1 MTDGYQERI
10 STLLKEKNI
19 TNNELA
25 EAIGKG
31 KATIGRY
38 LTKGPT
44 RTYPSIED
52 LSLIADY
59 FKVQAHW
66 LCFGV
71 GDKHTDAED
80 ITHAANQSAI
90 TVAVYNRTEVN
101 ALLSGDM
108 PPSIGSIPVPP
119 EYKECFGV
127 MYPVTGSVSYK
138 WDCIALVNP
147 NKPWVND
154 DIVLARLPGNPYPD
168 FFTLVKV
175 GTIIHVWYGDDTTK
189 NAIHQVSDNDI
200 DVLGVVRWGT
210 WEKRI

>member
-1 MTDGYQERI
+1 MDYGYQERI
-10 STLLKEKNI
+10 VSLLKENKI

-52 LSLIADY
+52 LALIADY
-59 FKVQAHW
+59 FNVQAHW

-71 GDKHTDAED
+71 GDKYTEANE
-80 ITHAANQSAI
+80 ITKAASTSAA
-90 TVAVYNRTEVN
+90 TVSYYSRTEVTK
-101 ALLSGDM
+101 LLETGEAESKGT
-108 PPSIGSIPVPP
+108 IPVPP
-119 EYKECFGV
+119 EYKDCFGV
-127 MYPVTGSVSYK
+127 LYPVGGTVSYK
-138 WDCIALVNP
+138 WDCVALVNR
-147 NKPWVND
+147 NQEWIND
-154 DIVLARLPGNPYPD
+154 DIVLARLPGNPHPD

-175 GTIIHVWYGDDTTK
+175 GTTIHVWYGDDTTK
-189 NAIHQVSDNDI
+189 NAIHQVNDDEI
-200 DVLGVVRWGT
+200 EILGVVRWGT

>member
-1 MTDGYQERI
+1 MNDGYQERI
-10 STLLKEKNI
+10 SALLREKSI

-59 FKVQAHW
+59 FNVQAHW

-80 ITHAANQSAI
+80 ITYAAANQSAT
-90 TVAVYNRTEVN
+90 TVSVYNRTEVN
-101 ALLSGDM
+101 ALLNGES
-108 PPSIGSIPVPP
+108 PSSVGAIPVPP
-119 EYKECFGV
+119 EYHSCFGV
-127 MYPVTGSVSYK
+127 IYPVTSSVSYK

-147 NKPWVND
+147 HKEWVND

-168 FFTLVKV
+168 FLPWLKSVQSSMS
-175 GTIIHVWYGDDTTK
+175 GTATIQPKMPFIRSMITK
-189 NAIHQVSDNDI
+189 
-200 DVLGVVRWGT
+200 LT
-210 WEKRI
+210 Y